1 MLTSKSKPMGIK
13 LIALFTLL
21 AALFVVASCS
31 DGANSAV
38 WRTSVN
44 VQESSSNGRFAISVG
59 SASSGTRNRTFNLTA
74 EELSS
79 IHVTSTSDSG
89 EIILVISQDGELDGT
104 EARLD
109 ISNFE
114 GYVPTDELSAGRIRF
129 TLHFESIRG
138 SDTVIIWR

>member
-1 MLTSKSKPMGIK
+1 MLFALFGALLVLTS
-13 LIALFTLL
+13 
-21 AALFVVASCS
+21 C

-44 VQESSSNGRFAISVG
+44 VQERSSAGRFTISVG

-79 IHVTSTSDSG
+79 IYVTSTSQSG
-89 EIILVISQDGELDGT
+89 EIILVISQNGELDGT
-104 EARLD
+104 ETRLD

-114 GYVPTDELSAGRIRF
+114 GNVPVDGLTAGRIRF
-129 TLHFESIRG
+129 SLQFEGIRG
-138 SDTVIIWR
+138 SDTVISWR